1 MLADACTKALWIGLS
16 ALVDAI
22 SCLETE
28 LKATKEDIAGLNER
42 INRLES
48 REPSHNEADL
58 EALIDDRIES
68 ALDMR
73 LDDEIENRL
82 SGREITVTL

>member
-1 MLADACTKALWIGLS
+1 MIAFSQLLEAGVAGLIEAVS
-16 ALVDAI
+16 ALEA
-22 SCLETE
+22 E

-42 INRLES
+42 INRLEN

-58 EALIDDRIES
+58 EALIDDRIDS
-68 ALDMR
+68 FLSMR
-73 LDDEIENRL
+73 LDDEIEAHL

>member
-1 MLADACTKALWIGLS
+1 MLADAFMEVVSGFSRFQEAVS
-16 ALVDAI
+16 ALDA
-22 SCLETE
+22 E
-28 LKATKEDIAGLNER
+28 LKATRETVA
-42 INRLES
+42 RLETRIREIEN

-73 LDDEIENRL
+73 LDDEIEARL

>member
-1 MLADACTKALWIGLS
+1 MIAFSQLLEAGVAGLIEAVS
-16 ALVDAI
+16 ALEA
-22 SCLETE
+22 E

-73 LDDEIENRL
+73 LDDEIEARL